1 MTEPDLKPCP
11 FCGGSVSIGISDEG
25 TTGAI
30 ECAKGSSC
38 IGSGLLIGFMKAD
51 QETAIAAWNTR
62 AVDPAAIRE
71 AMADRIE
78 QLVKERDEAERN
90 ETLCSNMAVN
100 YLERAEHAEAKLAK
114 AVEGLRMLVKLDDD
128 YSPFGG
134 ELLRDRVVRT
144 WEEARAVLAELE
156 KTE

>member
-1 MTEPDLKPCP
+1 
-11 FCGGSVSIGISDEG
+11 
-25 TTGAI
+25 
-30 ECAKGSSC
+30 
-38 IGSGLLIGFMKAD
+38 MKAD